1 MSRSARLRC
10 LQCEDFQ
17 KGCALI
23 FYASIRRELAQSFTA
38 VLIVLLSIV
47 MTMMLIRTLTMANKG
62 SVSPQDIFLIM
73 AYLTLSF
80 SPTILTLSLFLSVI
94 SCLVRWYQDSEMAVW
109 FSSGQSLLAF
119 WRPIVRFAWPIV
131 LTIALLGLFAWPW
144 ANAQIDGLRHQF
156 AQRSDID
163 RITPGEFQRNKSGTR
178 VFFTENTKL
187 RNQQG
192 QGQVF
197 IYGEKD
203 GKNTV
208 TTAQGGRIVRNADGS
223 AQLELLQGQSVS
235 QDTQTGAQ
243 NISFFE
249 RYRTLIQDAPAVLG
263 ISSTRTVPSHQLLG
277 TALGRGELTW
287 RIGMAMAACNL
298 LLLALL
304 LIKNTQRTGRGS
316 HMALALMT
324 FAVYYNLINFGQNWV
339 ANGKIGLGWWLLL
352 LHGGVF
358 ALCFLLLLRRQ
369 GSLPFF
375 SGRRPAQPV
384 LSS

>member
-1 MSRSARLRC
+1 M
-10 LQCEDFQ
+10 
-17 KGCALI
+17 I
-23 FYASIRRELAQSFTA
+23 FYASIRRELAQNFTA
-38 VLIVLLSIV
+38 MLIVLLSIV

-80 SPTILTLSLFLSVI
+80 SPTILTLSLFLSVT

-109 FSSGQSLLAF
+109 FASGQSLLAF

-144 ANAQIDGLRHQF
+144 ANAQIDGLRNQF

-178 VFFTENTKL
+178 VFFTENTKF

-243 NISFFE
+243 NISVFE

-263 ISSTRTVPSHQLLG
+263 PSSTRTVPSHQLLG

-287 RIGMAMAACNL
+287 RVGMAMAACNL

-304 LIKNTQRTGRGS
+304 LIKNTQRTGKGS
-316 HMALALMT
+316 HMALALMA

-339 ANGKIGLGWWLLL
+339 AKGKIGLGWWLLL

-358 ALCFLLLLRRQ
+358 ALCYLLLLRRQ